1 MILPSKHVRIERSLL
16 GVGAEILR
24 TLDRPQT
31 MAALWDKMRQ
41 SSNSD
46 ERASALNYS
55 WFILALDLL
64 FMLGLVAFRQGLIQR
79 VSS

>member
-41 SSNSD
+41 SPNSD